1 MKHKLDKVREQSS
14 EELIKRIAEIKE
26 SLFRLNFKKAL
37 GDPDTVKS
45 IRAERREL
53 ARLKTIMRARVLGI
67 EK

>member
-14 EELIKRIAEIKE
+14 EELIKRIDNIKE

-37 GDPDTVKS
+37 GDTDTVKK
-45 IRAERREL
+45 IRTERKEL
-53 ARLKTIMRARVLGI
+53 ARLKTILRARVLGI

>member
-37 GDPDTVKS
+37 GDADTVKS

>member
-1 MKHKLDKVREQSS
+1 MKHKLDKVREQSG

-37 GDPDTVKS
+37 GDTDTVKK
-45 IRAERREL
+45 IRAEKKEL
-53 ARLKTIMRARVLGI
+53 ARLKTILRARALGI